1 MKKDKIMKK
10 IERQKI
16 KNVDNLLLWHNNP
29 RLIEEFGEERSMD
42 VIESCQEEIK
52 DRLIAEGSIHDLVKS
67 ILSNGWLG
75 YDPILVAT
83 IENGKKFVVLEGN
96 RRVTALKTITERANK
111 GLLTKQDDIEYDEE
125 DIDAQIKKEGI
136 EVFNAGD
143 FSSFPEDREKLV
155 KKILNIRHIISQ
167 NPWPLHRKAFQ
178 VFKDYMEMLA
188 AQDSSVLN
196 TIPKSFYLENKIVTV
211 LSHNMGEK
219 EKEIRNYLYIHR
231 LRTQLDEA
239 LIGLGSEFPKDKTS
253 YIEEFLSKPDLRRR
267 YGFDPENGTISSGEY
282 TERFCKTFFDYPG
295 NKAPVRQASAGDA
308 SLRDYAFVVKKD
320 PTDNEEFI
328 TMIEERQM
336 SPSEIKSRVVHRL
349 GDFALEDG
357 LEDILNMIEKIKL
370 GDFKPKY
377 FDSDRTREVV
387 ETILNRFSYVEKA
400 YEDWK
405 DEN

>member
-1 MKKDKIMKK
+1 MKKNKTMKK

-16 KNVDNLLLWHNNP
+16 KDVNDLLLWHNNP
-29 RLIEEFGEERSMD
+29 RLIEEFGEERSMN
-42 VIESCQEEIK
+42 VIESCQEEIMT
-52 DRLIAEGSIHDLVKS
+52 RLRDEGNIGDLIKS

-83 IENGKKFVVLEGN
+83 IENGTKYVVLEGN
-96 RRVTALKTITERANK
+96 RRVTALKTITNRAK
-111 GLLTKQDDIEYDEE
+111 DGLLTNQEDIEFDEE

-143 FSSFPEDREKLV
+143 FASFPEDREKLV

-188 AQDSSVLN
+188 AKDSSVQN
-196 TIPKSFYLENKIVTV
+196 TNPKSFYLDNTLVTI

-219 EKEIRNYLYIHR
+219 EREIRNYLYIHR
-231 LRTQLDEA
+231 LRTQLDDA
-239 LIGLGSEFPKDKTS
+239 LNDLGAEFPKNKTS

-282 TERFCKTFFDYPG
+282 TERFCKVFFEYPG
-295 NKAPVRQASAGDA
+295 NEPPVQAAASGPA
-308 SLRDYAFVVKKD
+308 SLRDYAFIVKKD

-328 TMIEERQM
+328 NMIEERQM
-336 SPSEIKSRVVHRL
+336 IPSLVKSRVVHRL
-349 GDFALEDG
+349 GEFALEDG
-357 LEDILNMIEKIKL
+357 LEDILSSIEKIKL
-370 GDFKPKY
+370 GDFKPEY

-387 ETILNRFSYVEKA
+387 DTILNRFSFVKKA
-400 YEDWK
+400 YDDWK
-405 DEN
+405 EDN

>member
-1 MKKDKIMKK
+1 MKQNKTMKK
-10 IERQKI
+10 IKREKI
-16 KNVDNLLLWHNNP
+16 RNLEDLLLWHNNP
-29 RLIEEFGEERSMD
+29 RLIEEFGEERSME
-42 VIESCQEEIK
+42 VIESCQDEIMTRLK
-52 DRLIAEGSIHDLVKS
+52 DEGNIGDLIKS

-83 IENGKKFVVLEGN
+83 IENGKKYVVLEGN
-96 RRVTALKTITERANK
+96 RRVTALKTIIQRAK
-111 GLLTKQDDIEYDEE
+111 DGLLTDKEDIDFDEE
-125 DIDAQIKKEGI
+125 DIEVQVKKEGI

-143 FSSFPEDREKLV
+143 FATFPLEREKLV

-196 TIPKSFYLENKIVTV
+196 TDPNSFYLENKIVTV

-231 LRTQLDEA
+231 LRTQLDDT
-239 LIGLGSEFPKDKTS
+239 LNDLGSEFPKDKTS

-267 YGFDPENGTISSGEY
+267 FGFDPENGTISRGEL
-282 TERFCKTFFDYPG
+282 TERFCKIFFKYPG
-295 NKAPVRQASAGDA
+295 NEPPVKAATSGDA

-328 TMIEERQM
+328 NHIEEQQM
-336 SPSEIKSRVVHRL
+336 LPSEVKSRVVHRL

-357 LEDILNMIEKIKL
+357 LIDILSMIEKIKL
-370 GDFKPKY
+370 GDFKSEY

-387 ETILNRFSYVEKA
+387 KIILERFSFVEKA

-405 DEN
+405 EKN